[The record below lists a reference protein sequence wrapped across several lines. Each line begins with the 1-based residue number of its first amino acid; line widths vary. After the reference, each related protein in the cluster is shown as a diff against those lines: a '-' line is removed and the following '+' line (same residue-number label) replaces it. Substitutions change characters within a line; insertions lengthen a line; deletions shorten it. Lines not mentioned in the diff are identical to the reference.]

1 MKCQAPIQVPMPDD
15 TEIKLPIRDPMPD
28 DTEIKCNR
36 PSSPTKDAVTQTCIT
51 IEHLSYSNENLMN
64 SQKMRK
70 FLFLSKVLKS
80 SLHYTGVSI
89 LYQFSLRSRR
99 YSRAQ
104 GGKLEIPPAQKL
116 SILSSTHPAHD
127 PPILMCLL

>member
-1 MKCQAPIQVPMPDD
+1 MLLSLNDTSDMKCQASIQDPMPDD

-89 LYQFSLRSRR
+89 LYQLNSDINVRL
-99 YSRAQ
+99 
-104 GGKLEIPPAQKL
+104 
-116 SILSSTHPAHD
+116 
-127 PPILMCLL
+127 